1 VASLSNSG
9 QGTYRPITDTDLS
22 GNVFQPDPLTHRRY
36 SVLDATQANSDQVT
50 DETKAREDV
59 LQADIAATLAQLA
72 TASTDAEAQKLTAKL
87 IVLNGQLSQVEATQ
101 KREVDAVEV
110 QKIAND
116 SRKEEEMQAAAELE
130 MQDDY
135 LANQRVSA
143 YMQTI
148 KLRTTT
154 P

>member
-1 VASLSNSG
+1 M
-9 QGTYRPITDTDLS
+9 
-22 GNVFQPDPLTHRRY
+22 
-36 SVLDATQANSDQVT
+36 LDAAQANSDQVT
-50 DETKAREDV
+50 DETEARENV

-87 IVLNGQLSQVEATQ
+87 IVLNGQLAQVEATQ

-143 YMQTI
+143 FMQTI
-148 KLRTTT
+148 KLRTST